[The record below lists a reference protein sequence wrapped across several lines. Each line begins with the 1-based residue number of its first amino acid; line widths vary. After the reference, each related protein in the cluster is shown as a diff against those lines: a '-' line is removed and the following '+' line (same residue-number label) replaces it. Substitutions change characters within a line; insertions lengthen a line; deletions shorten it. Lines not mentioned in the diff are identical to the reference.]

1 MSNSA
6 SILNSPIEYL
16 KGVGPLRGDILKKEA
31 GIYTFNDLLQYF
43 PFRHI
48 DRTQITP
55 ISKINSE
62 TEYVQVKGKLTS
74 VETLGE
80 RRGRRLV
87 ATLYDGTGE
96 LELVW
101 FQGVN
106 WIQKSLHIGAPYLV
120 FGKAGFFMNT
130 PQITHPETELLTEAN
145 KEAKNFL
152 EPVYPAT
159 EKLKAKAM
167 GGRQM
172 GKLTFTLLQLLSE
185 KDIPENIPADIL
197 AKFHLIK
204 RFDAIKNI
212 HFPASK
218 ADYENAVK
226 RLKFEELFISQ
237 LRMGLLRF
245 KRNTFSKGHVFSK
258 VGDLFNDFYT
268 NHLPFELTGAQKRV
282 LKEIRKDVGSGK
294 QMNRLLQG
302 DVGSGKTMVALMA
315 MLIAADNGYQSCFM
329 APTEI
334 LARQHFEGLKSMLQN
349 IPVKIGI
356 LTGSSTAKE
365 KRETLKATLEG
376 EITILTGTHALI
388 EDVVQFKNLGLA
400 IVDEQHRFGVA
411 QRAKLWDKNE
421 LNPHILVMT
430 ATPIPR
436 TLALTAYGDLDYSI
450 MDEMPPGRIPIQT
463 VHRMEYTRPQVMNF
477 IKSEIERGRQAYI
490 IYPLIEES
498 AKLDFEDLMRGY
510 EEVKAYF
517 PEPKYYIS
525 MVHGKQKSAQKQ
537 TNMDRFVKGDTHI
550 MVSTTVIEVG
560 VNVPNATVMVIESAE
575 KFGLPQLHQLRGR
588 VGRGG
593 EKSYCVLST
602 KVKLSAEA
610 KQRLKIMCETNDGFK
625 IAEKDLEI
633 RGPGD
638 IEGTRQSGLL
648 NFKLANIVEDRKILE
663 AARLT
668 AEKIISEDPTLS
680 SNENHCLKAFLEG
693 EKAKTAWSKIS

>member
-1 MSNSA
+1 MQN
-6 SILNSPIEYL
+6 PIEYL
-16 KGVGPLRGDILKKEA
+16 KGVGLLRGDVLKKEA
-31 GIYTFNDLLQYF
+31 GIFTFNDLLQYF

-55 ISKINSE
+55 VSNINPD
-62 TEYVQVKGKLTS
+62 TGYVQVKGKITS

-96 LELVW
+96 LEMVW
-101 FQGVN
+101 FQGIN
-106 WIQKSLHIGAPYLV
+106 WIEKSLHIGASYIV
-120 FGKAGFFMNT
+120 FGKAGFFMNI
-130 PQITHPETELLTEAN
+130 PQVTHPEMELLTEAN
-145 KEAKNFL
+145 KEVKIFL
-152 EPVYPAT
+152 EPIYPAT
-159 EKLKAKAM
+159 EKLKTKGM
-167 GGRQM
+167 GGRQL

-197 AKFHLIK
+197 GKFRLVK

-212 HFPASK
+212 HFPASPK
-218 ADYENAVK
+218 DYENAVK

-245 KRNTFSKGHVFSK
+245 KRNHYSKGHIFSK
-258 VGDLFNDFYT
+258 VGNLFNDFYSH
-268 NHLPFELTGAQKRV
+268 HLPFELTGAQKRV

-302 DVGSGKTMVALMA
+302 DVGSGKTLVALMA

-334 LARQHFEGLKSMLQN
+334 LARQHFEVLKNMLEKL
-349 IPVKIGI
+349 PVKIGI

-365 KRETLKATLEG
+365 KREILKATLEG

-388 EDVVQFKNLGLA
+388 EDVVQFKDLGLA
-400 IVDEQHRFGVA
+400 IIDEQHRFGVA

-421 LNPHILVMT
+421 INPHILVMT

-463 VHRMEYTRPQVMNF
+463 VHRMEYARPQVMNF
-477 IKSEIERGRQAYI
+477 IKTEIERGRQAYI

-525 MVHGKQKSAQKQ
+525 MVHGRQKSTQKQ
-537 TNMDRFVKGDTHI
+537 TNMKRFVDGDTQI

-560 VNVPNATVMVIESAE
+560 VNVPNASVMVVESAE

-588 VGRGG
+588 VGRGN
-593 EKSYCVLST
+593 EKSYCILST
-602 KVKLSAEA
+602 KVKLSSEA

-648 NFKLANIVEDRKILE
+648 NFKLANIVEDKKILE

-680 SNENHCLKAFLEG
+680 YTENHCLKTFLERVRG
-693 EKAKTAWSKIS
+693 KTAWSKIS

>member
-1 MSNSA
+1 M
-6 SILNSPIEYL
+6 
-16 KGVGPLRGDILKKEA
+16 
-31 GIYTFNDLLQYF
+31 LQYF

-48 DRTQITP
+48 DRTQIMP
-55 ISKINSE
+55 ISRINSE
-62 TEYVQVKGKLTS
+62 TEYVQVKGKITS
-74 VETLGE
+74 IETFGE
-80 RRGRRLV
+80 KYSKRLV
-87 ATLYDGTGE
+87 ATIYDGTGE

-101 FQGVN
+101 FQGIN
-106 WIQKSLHIGAPYLV
+106 WIQKTLHIGSSFLV
-120 FGKAGFFMNT
+120 FGKAGFFLNA
-130 PQITHPETELLTEAN
+130 PQITHPEMELLTEEN
-145 KEAKNFL
+145 KNAKSYL

-159 EKLKAKAM
+159 EKLKARGM
-167 GGRQM
+167 GGRQL

-185 KDIPENIPADIL
+185 KDIPENIPSEIL
-197 AKFHLIK
+197 EKFRLVK
-204 RFDAIKNI
+204 RFDAYKNI
-212 HFPASK
+212 HFPSSLI
-218 ADYENAVK
+218 DYENAVK
-226 RLKFEELFISQ
+226 RIKFEELFLSQ

-245 KRNTFSKGHVFSK
+245 KRHIFSKGLAFSK
-258 VGDLFNDFYT
+258 VGKYFNDFY
-268 NHLPFELTGAQKRV
+268 NLHLPFELTGAQKRV
-282 LKEIRKDVGSGK
+282 LKEIRKDLGSGK

-302 DVGSGKTMVALMA
+302 DVGSGKTMVAIMT

-334 LARQHFEGLKSMLQN
+334 LARQHFESLKTLLYN

-365 KRETLKATLEG
+365 KREILKATKEG
-376 EITILTGTHALI
+376 EIAILTGTHALI
-388 EDVVQFKNLGLA
+388 EDAVQFKNLGLA

-421 LNPHILVMT
+421 INPHILVMT

-450 MDEMPPGRIPIQT
+450 MDEMPPGRIPIVT
-463 VHRMEYTRPQVMNF
+463 VHRMEYARPQVMNF
-477 IKSEIERGRQAYI
+477 IKSEIKRGRQAYI

-498 AKLDFEDLMRGY
+498 AKLDFENLMKGY

-517 PEPKYYIS
+517 PEPQYYVS
-525 MVHGKQKSAQKQ
+525 MVHGKQKAAKKQ
-537 TNMDRFVKGDTHI
+537 TNMNRFVTGDTQI

-560 VNVPNATVMVIESAE
+560 VNVPNASVMVIESAE

-588 VGRGG
+588 VGRGN
-593 EKSYCVLST
+593 EKSYCILST
-602 KVKLSAEA
+602 KVKLSADA

-648 NFKLANIVEDRKILE
+648 NFKLANIIEDRKILE
-663 AARLT
+663 AAKLT
-668 AEKIISEDPTLS
+668 AEKIIEEDPVLTKA
-680 SNENHCLKAFLEG
+680 ENLCLRNFLEKQKG
-693 EKAKTAWSKIS
+693 KTAWSKIS

>member
-1 MSNSA
+1 M
-6 SILNSPIEYL
+6 
-16 KGVGPLRGDILKKEA
+16 KKEA
-31 GIYTFNDLLQYF
+31 GIFTFSDLLQYF

-55 ISKINSE
+55 IAKINAE
-62 TEYVQVKGKLTS
+62 TEYVQAKGKITS
-74 VETLGE
+74 IGTLGE
-80 RRGRRLV
+80 KRGRRLV

-101 FQGVN
+101 FQGIS
-106 WIQKSLHIGAPYLV
+106 WIEKILHIGAPFLV
-120 FGKAGFFMNT
+120 FGKAGFFMNVA
-130 PQITHPETELLTEAN
+130 QITHPEMELLTEEN
-145 KEAKNFL
+145 KNAKSFL
-152 EPVYPAT
+152 EPIYPGT
-159 EKLKAKAM
+159 EKLKARSM

-185 KDIPENIPADIL
+185 KDIPENIPAGIL
-197 AKFHLIK
+197 EKFRLTK
-204 RFDAIKNI
+204 RFDAFKNI
-212 HFPASK
+212 HFPATQ

-226 RLKFEELFISQ
+226 RIKFEELFISQ

-245 KRNTFSKGHVFSK
+245 KRHTFSKGLVFSK
-258 VGDLFNDFYT
+258 VGGLFNDFY
-268 NHLPFELTGAQKRV
+268 NHHLPFELTGAQKRV

-334 LARQHFEGLKSMLQN
+334 LARQHFETLKTMLGDV
-349 IPVKIGI
+349 PVKIGI
-356 LTGSSTAKE
+356 LTGSSSAKE
-365 KRETLKATLEG
+365 KREILKATKEG

-388 EDVVQFKNLGLA
+388 EDTVQFKNLGLA
-400 IVDEQHRFGVA
+400 VIDEQHRFGVA
-411 QRAKLWDKNE
+411 QRAKLWEKNDI
-421 LNPHILVMT
+421 NPHILVMT

-450 MDEMPPGRIPIQT
+450 MDEMPPGRIPITT
-463 VHRMEYTRPQVMNF
+463 VHRMEYARPQVMNF
-477 IKSEIERGRQAYI
+477 IKSEIKRGRQAYI

-517 PEPKYYIS
+517 PEPQYYIS
-525 MVHGKQKSAQKQ
+525 MVHGRQKSVQKQ
-537 TNMDRFVKGDTHI
+537 TNMNRFVTGDTNI

-560 VNVPNATVMVIESAE
+560 VNVPNASVMVIESAE

-588 VGRGG
+588 VGRGS
-593 EKSYCVLST
+593 EKSYCILST
-602 KVKLSAEA
+602 KVKLSADA

-648 NFKLANIVEDRKILE
+648 NFKLANIIEDRKILE

-668 AEKIISEDPTLS
+668 AEKIISEDATLS
-680 SNENHCLKAFLEG
+680 SDENRCLKNYLEAQKG
-693 EKAKTAWSKIS
+693 KTAWSKIS